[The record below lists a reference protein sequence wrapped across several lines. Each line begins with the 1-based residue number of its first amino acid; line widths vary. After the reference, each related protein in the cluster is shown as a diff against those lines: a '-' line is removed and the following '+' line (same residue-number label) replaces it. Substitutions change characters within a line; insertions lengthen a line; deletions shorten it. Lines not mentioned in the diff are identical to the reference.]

1 MDAVSKLP
9 FIGYGRQWVDDVDLA
24 AVEGVLRGDWL
35 TQGPMVERFE
45 AALAER
51 VGAKYAVAVSSGT
64 AALHMAALAVDLGP
78 GKRSV
83 TSTLSFVA
91 SANAA
96 HYVGAQSS
104 LGDVEAKRL
113 SLDPAAVHGADVVI
127 PVHFAGLDANM
138 WAIRAAAPQAAIIE
152 DACHAL
158 GAVHEDG
165 SAVGSC
171 AHSDMAV
178 FSFHPVKS
186 ITTGEGGAVLTND
199 ADLYARLQALRSH
212 GIVRDG
218 FMDVNQATDG
228 GEPSAWYY
236 EQQALG
242 FNYRLSDMQA
252 ALGLSQLKRLDKFVS
267 RRREIAARYDEAFRG
282 VEHLE
287 LVQADPAERARSAHH
302 LYVGLFDFAALSTTR
317 TTFMQDLCGQ
327 GIGSQVH
334 YIPIH
339 RQPYHK
345 ALLNVGYE
353 AFPNAECYYER
364 CLSLP
369 IFPVMTDEDVERVI
383 QAVTRAIGG

>member
-1 MDAVSKLP
+1 MVSKLP
-9 FIGYGRQWVDDVDLA
+9 FIGYGRQWIDDTDLA
-24 AVEGVLRGDWL
+24 IVNDVLRGEWL
-35 TQGPMVERFE
+35 TQGPMVVRFE

-64 AALHMAALAVDLGP
+64 AALHIAALAVGLGP

-91 SANAA
+91 SANAS
-96 HYVGAQSS
+96 HYVGAQTR

-113 SLDPAAVHGADVVI
+113 SLDPAAAHGADVVI

-138 WAIRAAAPQAAIIE
+138 SAIRAAAPQAAIIE

-171 AHSDMAV
+171 MHSDMAV
-178 FSFHPVKS
+178 LSFHPVKS

-199 ADLYARLQALRSH
+199 ADLCARLQALRSH
-212 GIVRDG
+212 GIVREG
-218 FMDVNQATDG
+218 FVDADQATNG
-228 GEPSAWYY
+228 GEPAAWYY
-236 EQQALG
+236 EQQTLG

-252 ALGLSQLKRLDKFVS
+252 ALGLSQLNRLDMFVS

-282 VEHLE
+282 LAHLD

-302 LYVGLFDFAALSTTR
+302 LYVGLFDFAALDTTR
-317 TTFMQDLCGQ
+317 TAIMNDLHSQ

-345 ALLNVGYE
+345 ALLNVGCE
-353 AFPNAECYYER
+353 HFPNAERYYER

-369 IFPVMTDEDVERVI
+369 IFPAMTDEEVERVI
-383 QAVTRAIGG
+383 QAVTRVMGG